1 MSKKAG
7 FLDISQKRVQDV
19 DMVFEASRISL
30 WRDMEIATDKAVFVA
45 RFQLLRHI
53 KAATL

>member
-7 FLDISQKRVQDV
+7 FLDISQKHFQDV
-19 DMVFEASRISL
+19 DMGFEACGISL

-45 RFQLLRHI
+45 RFRVLCHI
-53 KAATL
+53 EAATF